1 MKKWQKEK
9 AKEGRGG
16 IEDLIH
22 EELRYR
28 TGERRKSKPHSIRDK
43 HSAGTTKR
51 EVVVS
56 MSIDVE

>member
-22 EELRYR
+22 EELRYSSR
-28 TGERRKSKPHSIRDK
+28 ECRRSKPHSIRDK

-56 MSIDVE
+56 TNIEVE